1 MDTPAGQEQTIN
13 SGNIWAL
20 DKHQSIKHV
29 LLLLVEQLGRD
40 AFVVES
46 RINTDQ
52 QAIYICQPDE
62 PDVRAYLYTTG
73 QAEEHYGVHLEY
85 PLLSEANPIYDAFE
99 NVSLASLAEI
109 LAVHFGVAEIH
120 PLPVLH

>member
-1 MDTPAGQEQTIN
+1 MFLIAVI
-13 SGNIWAL
+13 
-20 DKHQSIKHV
+20 
-29 LLLLVEQLGRD
+29 
-40 AFVVES
+40 
-46 RINTDQ
+46 
-52 QAIYICQPDE
+52 AILHHRWND
-62 PDVRAYLYTTG
+62 DS
-73 QAEEHYGVHLEY
+73 